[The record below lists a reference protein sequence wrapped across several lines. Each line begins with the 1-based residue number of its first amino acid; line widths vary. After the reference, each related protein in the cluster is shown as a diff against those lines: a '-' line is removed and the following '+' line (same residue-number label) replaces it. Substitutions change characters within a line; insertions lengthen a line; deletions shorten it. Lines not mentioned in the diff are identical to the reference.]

1 MKNIVATFAFI
12 LLAGSIGLNLIQY
25 QDSSKSSFLLKIETQ
40 RSKILEDEIGE
51 LMFSLQEKTT
61 KAEMGRFEGFNEGV
75 TSVIKNVNPEENK
88 WSQLW
93 HSGYYRGLEQ
103 QAVVSD
109 MHFERGFE
117 EGYQKGQRENMRA
130 IQTIIKSGNDIQTA
144 MQKFADDIVSK
155 EKAANDSKEQAG
167 FKKDNK

>member
-109 MHFERGFE
+109 I
-117 EGYQKGQRENMRA
+117 QK
-130 IQTIIKSGNDIQTA
+130 IIKSGNDIQTA

-155 EKAANDSKEQAG
+155 EKAANDGKEQAG